1 MLENNPYINQLHA
14 IEDGVE
20 NLKALAF
27 DWIIDLHHNLRTFQ
41 VKRALGVRFWDSFAQ
56 SSKVSKSIST
66 IIQLVFLI
74 LALSSCFLWIT

>member
-1 MLENNPYINQLHA
+1 MVEINEVL
-14 IEDGVE
+14 IWFLFLCIS
-20 NLKALAF
+20 NLIF
-27 DWIIDLHHNLRTFQ
+27 
-41 VKRALGVRFWDSFAQ
+41 KRALGVRFWDSFAQ